1 MATLSTTSSYVTWDD
16 LKKFRNSE
24 NQRLQ
29 ADVTSVK
36 QSIQSVQ
43 QQLTTVDDIET
54 RVSRIE
60 QQISESEQRKAT
72 MLQTMSTMRNFLLRN
87 PKRPIHAVV
96 AYHDGAIV
104 EPDPAKFPKNA
115 DEFYSLR
122 CPKTNRQRGMLN
134 YLIGFYDIAD
144 FSFASDDELET
155 INKDETA
162 VSVLEDIL
170 GLNEDHFIEFRRKA
184 AELANRSMSPP
195 QKRRIAND
203 PDNSARRQPTFD
215 DTRERLVSRPDP
227 GEYDIAFRP
236 QSRGSSHPS
245 EWSDQARIVWGVRS
259 TPSENRPSIHGL
271 NAAAVQ
277 ARREYEAN
285 QRRRAERMNEITE
298 ISSGSPTNSASPE
311 RYVAARSIDEI
322 VRPAADPESDVQ

>member
-1 MATLSTTSSYVTWDD
+1 MATVSTTSSYVTWDD
-16 LKKFRNSE
+16 LKRFRNPE

-87 PKRPIHAVV
+87 PSRPVHAVV

-144 FSFASDDELET
+144 LSFVPDNELET

-184 AELANRSMSPP
+184 AELANRSKNPP

-203 PDNSARRQPTFD
+203 TDNGARRQPTFD
-215 DTRERLVSRPDP
+215 DARERLVLRPDP
-227 GEYDIAFRP
+227 GEYDIAMRP
-236 QSRGSSHPS
+236 QSRGSRGHTLHGGFKSRKENPPFLTNLREPTLASAVYVLPS
-245 EWSDQARIVWGVRS
+245 AVGA
-259 TPSENRPSIHGL
+259 SEL
-271 NAAAVQ
+271 A
-277 ARREYEAN
+277 
-285 QRRRAERMNEITE
+285 
-298 ISSGSPTNSASPE
+298 
-311 RYVAARSIDEI
+311 
-322 VRPAADPESDVQ
+322 